1 MVLSGLIMM
10 GAPVRPG
17 FVPGG
22 GAATCDARKRD
33 RALAEPKR
41 QRRTTISRCAAVLGI
56 ARSDYAGTDADE
68 SDPARLQHQARSS
81 RVSAAVDIVEDSL
94 DAREILLQSGAL

>member
-1 MVLSGLIMM
+1 M
-10 GAPVRPG
+10 GCSRSAGVRPRR
-17 FVPGG
+17 

-41 QRRTTISRCAAVLGI
+41 QRRTAISRCAAVLGI

-68 SDPARLQHQARSS
+68 SEPARLQHQARSS
-81 RVSAAVDIVEDSL
+81 DVSAAVDIVEDSL